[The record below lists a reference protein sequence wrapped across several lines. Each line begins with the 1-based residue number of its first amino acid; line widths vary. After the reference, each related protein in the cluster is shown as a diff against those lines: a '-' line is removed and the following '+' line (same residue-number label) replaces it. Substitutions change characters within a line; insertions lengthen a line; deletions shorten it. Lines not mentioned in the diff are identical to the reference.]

1 MFCSFLH
8 ACTAILRRPAINP
21 LTELEITM
29 FSRPVAAADPTTNV
43 DVAVPPELIPLS
55 HLALDLPTPDEG
67 WALFL
72 GRRAITIRPDSLGRD
87 SIDFGSARR
96 LLDEQR
102 AHVLRQA
109 AQRRVA
115 EQAAIEQD
123 EAFRASLGRGIP
135 VDAIP
140 AGMTYGEAVQEAEL
154 NSRPYSP
161 RASVVEDL
169 LGGGGMTFHPIRSD
183 QDEAS

>member
-1 MFCSFLH
+1 MF
-8 ACTAILRRPAINP
+8 N
-21 LTELEITM
+21 
-29 FSRPVAAADPTTNV
+29 RPVPDSGQQTPAPNV
-43 DVAVPPELIPLS
+43 APELIPLS
-55 HLALDLPTPDEG
+55 YLGLDLPVPDEG
-67 WALFL
+67 WAMFL
-72 GRRAITIRPDSLGRD
+72 GRRAITIQPDSLGRD
-87 SIDFGSARR
+87 SIDMGAAQR

-109 AQRRVA
+109 ALRKVA
-115 EQAAIEQD
+115 QQAAIEQD
-123 EAFRASLGRGIP
+123 QAFRASLGRGVP

-140 AGMTYGEAVQEAEL
+140 AGMTYGEAIHAAEL

-169 LGGGGMTFHPIRSD
+169 LGGGGGMVFHPIRSD

>member
-1 MFCSFLH
+1 MFNRTPE
-8 ACTAILRRPAINP
+8 AVTAP
-21 LTELEITM
+21 
-29 FSRPVAAADPTTNV
+29 PTHV
-43 DVAVPPELIPLS
+43 DVDPPEELIPLS
-55 HLALDLPTPDEG
+55 YLALDLPTPDEG

-87 SIDFGSARR
+87 SIDLGAARR

-109 AQRRVA
+109 ALRRVA

-123 EAFRASLGRGIP
+123 QAFRASLGRGIP

-140 AGMTYGEAVQEAEL
+140 AGMTYGEAAQEAEL
-154 NSRPYSP
+154 DSQPYRPSTLM
-161 RASVVEDL
+161 EDVFD
-169 LGGGGMTFHPIRSD
+169 GGGMVFHPIVHD
-183 QDEAS
+183 ADEQ